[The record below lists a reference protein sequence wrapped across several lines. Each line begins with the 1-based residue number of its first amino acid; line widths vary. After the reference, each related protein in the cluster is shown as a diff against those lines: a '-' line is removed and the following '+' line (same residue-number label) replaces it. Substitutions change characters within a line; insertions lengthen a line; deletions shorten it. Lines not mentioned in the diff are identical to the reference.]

1 MKIKE
6 TLEKIKARIV
16 EGGRMANSKI
26 AAQFRR
32 SHLLPG
38 DAWLMQECA
47 CALAATYEAKGY
59 LTQSFNFTEKG
70 TVGTLIQIGNSSSEW
85 MREIAAT
92 LGGQQIAVNIRLFPQ
107 GSDLELAVDCGK
119 WVDKALSGVLA
130 WTVFAP
136 LVMFPVV
143 GLWQQ
148 KKLIESIERDIME
161 WLASHRHDDCIDI
174 SI

>member
-16 EGGRMANSKI
+16 EGGRIANSRI
-26 AAQFRR
+26 AEQFRR

-47 CALAATYEAKGY
+47 SALSSVYEAKGY
-59 LTQSFNFTEKG
+59 SVQGFSFTENG
-70 TVGTLIQIGNSSSEW
+70 TVGMLVQIGNFSPEW
-85 MREIAAT
+85 MREAAAT
-92 LGGQQIAVNIRLFPQ
+92 LGGQRVAVNMRLFPQ
-107 GSDLELAVDCGK
+107 GSDLELAIDCGK

-136 LVMFPVV
+136 LVVFPVV
-143 GLWQQ
+143 GMWRQ
-148 KKLIESIERDIME
+148 KKLIESIERDVLE
-161 WLASHRHDDCIDI
+161 WLDTHRHDGCIDV
-174 SI
+174 SM